1 MQCRTCG
8 TDIAD
13 KAIVCYRCGTAT
25 TDPVRSPAPVR
36 ARRGPQP
43 SYPVA
48 LVPLVAAV
56 ILGLEA
62 GSSAHP
68 QAFTTGAEVSATLG
82 ALLLMARLL
91 RRR

>member
-25 TDPVRSPAPVR
+25 TDPVRSPAPIR
-36 ARRGPQP
+36 ARQGRQP
-43 SYPVA
+43 SYPVVF
-48 LVPLVAAV
+48 VPLIAAV
-56 ILGLEA
+56 LLGLEA

-68 QAFTTGAEVSATLG
+68 HAFTAGAEASAALG
-82 ALLLMARLL
+82 ALLLIARIL
-91 RRR
+91 RRG